1 MRLGVNEIPSVC
13 MSYSVDD
20 TQPGAPFEG
29 DLSAMKPTVQPD
41 EEAPRRSGCLM
52 NGLVIALVVIV
63 ALAIV
68 GLSAAAGW
76 TSGQRVANTNATAT
90 QSFYVNEQLQH
101 IPSDLADGNLAMVD
115 IRLRWL
121 ATQTPGVPGIGELMG
136 TATAAYQNA
145 QPTATPPAT
154 ATPEATAETTAEAAA
169 EFTVTQEASGGYDL
183 VALLDQA
190 ENAALT
196 SQWQDAIDY
205 LDVIMGVDRDFERT
219 RVRTLMSEAL
229 NSYAQQLYNSGQP
242 AAANLIVTRAR
253 DFGPLAE
260 GLEYEN
266 IAAELYLTA
275 RAAVGSGS
283 PAAISAVQQLINLG
297 PGRYYA
303 EAQTM
308 LYDYYVNSGD
318 AYLAQGDS
326 CSAVTQYQNAI
337 NLSSSG
343 VANGKRTVAENA
355 CANATPTADPNVV
368 IPSDG
373 SVAPVGEVAPP
384 GQ

>member
-1 MRLGVNEIPSVC
+1 

-20 TQPGAPFEG
+20 TQPGSPFEG
-29 DLSAMKPTVQPD
+29 DLSAMKPTLLPPD

-52 NGLVIALVVIV
+52 NGLIVALVLIV

-76 TSGQRVANTNATAT
+76 TSGQRIANTNATAT
-90 QSFYVNEQLQH
+90 QSYNINEQLQH
-101 IPSDLADGNLAMVD
+101 IASDFTDGNLAMVD

-121 ATQTPGVPGIGELMG
+121 ATQTPGVPGVGDLMA
-136 TATAAYQNA
+136 TATAAYENSL
-145 QPTATPPAT
+145 PTATPLVT
-154 ATPEATAETTAEAAA
+154 ATPEATAETTSESASA
-169 EFTVTQEASGGYDL
+169 FSVTQEASGGYDL
-183 VALLDQA
+183 VALYDQA
-190 ENAALT
+190 QNAAQT

-205 LDVIMGVDRDFERT
+205 LDVIIGVDPNFERT
-219 RVRTLMSEAL
+219 SVRTLMSQAL

-242 AAANLIVTRAR
+242 AAANLIVARAR
-253 DFGPLAE
+253 DYGALAE
-260 GLEYEN
+260 GLEYESM
-266 IAAELYLTA
+266 AAQLYLTA
-275 RAAVGSGS
+275 RSAVGSGS
-283 PAAISAVQQLINLG
+283 PAAINAVQQLINLG
-297 PGRYYA
+297 PGRYYE

-308 LYDYYVNSGD
+308 LYSYYVNSGD

-326 CSAVTQYQNAI
+326 CSAVGQYQNAI

-343 VANGKRTVAENA
+343 VANGKLSVAQNA
-355 CANATPTADPNVV
+355 CANATPTPDPNVV